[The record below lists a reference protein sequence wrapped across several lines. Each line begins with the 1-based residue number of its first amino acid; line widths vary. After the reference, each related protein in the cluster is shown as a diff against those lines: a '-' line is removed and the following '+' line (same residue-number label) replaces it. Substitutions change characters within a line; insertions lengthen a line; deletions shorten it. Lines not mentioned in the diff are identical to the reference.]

1 MILEIQKN
9 CIANELFQVLSF
21 KKIMEFKLVH
31 EVCNKKEK
39 QTKKNLQ
46 KYVPSSLNQLIYAH
60 VQCREP
66 KRSEKG
72 SNLKED
78 DRALPLKK
86 LHIIL
91 YEYTSPTA

>member
-1 MILEIQKN
+1 
-9 CIANELFQVLSF
+9 
-21 KKIMEFKLVH
+21 MEFKLVQ

-46 KYVPSSLNQLIYAH
+46 KYVHPSSLNQLIYAH
-60 VQCREP
+60 VCNAESQE
-66 KRSEKG
+66 RSAKG